1 MTLSEKPEHFARMTF
16 EGNLHKKT
24 MEKIAIMNI
33 FPYLCKMMKKFFY
46 TMVMLFLLTAC
57 TQKEMSERLD
67 EIDSLV
73 ITEQYDSAFAVL
85 SGVRESSITEA
96 SDKAHYY
103 LLQTQIGYL
112 VNQPLPSD
120 SLLDLAIAYY
130 KQHKDNDKLAD
141 GYYYKSNR
149 ESLAEN
155 YSQAILFAKEAE
167 QLAQEIRQ
175 QYKIAERLTF
185 LNEFCGNYTMQLEY
199 ARKSLKLAS
208 LTNQKNWMAYSY
220 SNIGAAF
227 SNLDKYD
234 SALYYFDKTIP
245 YIIYIDKRNK
255 AQFLTNIGMLYKR
268 ADPRKA
274 KEFFL
279 QSLKYEET
287 TGGYEHLAD
296 VYYLEG
302 RPDDAYN
309 LWKKALTID
318 DGDYKDNIIHNI
330 ISYDI
335 EHGHIEK
342 VCDNIDEIIHIKD
355 SMLHQLKND
364 TIKDLQL
371 RFDHEV
377 AMRKQEQITSYW
389 QKGVLGAVILLL
401 LLATYTLWK
410 RSRTKEK
417 MHDVQMQIS
426 DYLGQIRELEASK
439 EDTGAT
445 IKELNKEIRN
455 LLEAKAPQLLRG
467 QMLYE
472 QIKDGYLKTFYD
484 WTKKD
489 IKCFV
494 EFYKVMDYRTVHQI
508 MSVKRTEPMTDH
520 RLFYLLLKHMGKTDA
535 QIKEMFS
542 ISDNSLKVLR
552 HRTKEIE

>member
-1 MTLSEKPEHFARMTF
+1 
-16 EGNLHKKT
+16 

-85 SGVRESSITEA
+85 SGIRESSITEA

-149 ESLAEN
+149 EALAEN
-155 YSQAILFAKEAE
+155 NSQAILFAKEAE

-208 LTNQKNWMAYSY
+208 LTNQKNWMVYSY

-245 YIIYIDKRNK
+245 YIKYIDVKNK
-255 AQFLTNIGMLYKR
+255 ARLLANIGMFYKGE
-268 ADPRKA
+268 DPRKA

-439 EDTGAT
+439 EDTSAT
-445 IKELNKEIRN
+445 IKELNKKIRN